1 MAAAAL
7 EFEAHESL
15 QQNGTGETMRTQTS
29 QNRQS
34 ARAERMQDFLMLSSF
49 GFWTMLLGFAPV
61 FAIHSLVGS

>member
-1 MAAAAL
+1 
-7 EFEAHESL
+7 
-15 QQNGTGETMRTQTS
+15 MRPQTS

-61 FAIHSLVGS
+61 LAIHSLVGS

>member
-1 MAAAAL
+1 
-7 EFEAHESL
+7 
-15 QQNGTGETMRTQTS
+15 MRTQTS

-61 FAIHSLVGS
+61 FALHSLVGS

>member
-1 MAAAAL
+1 MNP
-7 EFEAHESL
+7 L
-15 QQNGTGETMRTQTS
+15 QQNGTGETMRPQTS

-61 FAIHSLVGS
+61 LAIHSLVGS